1 MSDTNDINFKGT
13 GGDTTDAEGHAIR
26 SGRLDDGAQDD
37 AEGHAIRSG
46 RLDDGSQ
53 DDAEG
58 HAKVEGV
65 PGKPYRRG

>member
-1 MSDTNDINFKGT
+1 MSNTNDINFKGT

-37 AEGHAIRSG
+37 AEGHA
-46 RLDDGSQ
+46 
-53 DDAEG
+53 
-58 HAKVEGV
+58 KVEGV